1 MPLTAAA
8 SGLRGLSLPGLPLLA
23 ARERGGTG
31 GALPGCGQKL
41 LKLERLQKSGGQS
54 SDRSY
59 RRGREERRRKKRL
72 NWQRLLAV
80 PRTRAVVDVSCHHFT
95 VVALSSAVKVQ
106 DRWKDSVVVC
116 KYKVRLRC
124 VSAFFQRYL

>member
-23 ARERGGTG
+23 ARERRGTG
-31 GALPGCGQKL
+31 GALTGCGQEL
-41 LKLERLQKSGGQS
+41 QKLERPQKGGGWPSDWS
-54 SDRSY
+54 S

-72 NWQRLLAV
+72 NWERLLAV
-80 PRTRAVVDVSCHHFT
+80 PRARAVVDVSCHHFT

-116 KYKVRLRC
+116 KYKEYSTTLLR
-124 VSAFFQRYL
+124 